1 MMGAGITSCVQFG
14 MEYIKNPE
22 VVERIY
28 FSWAQ
33 GYMSQRNA
41 MQMLLDATQRDL
53 RGWQIDDQ
61 KKKLRTFCSENPHL
75 APRAQGGKI
84 GSALGQSGQMQSKTS
99 CPLYPKSDIDC
110 VFRHVCFG
118 PIADIRFSRLTATDY
133 VRPAALAMSLP
144 SSNARSLSS
153 RVSAWRAHR
162 QGVLQSEDLD

>member
-1 MMGAGITSCVQFG
+1 MLRRFGLRCTSISEYNEGNFRAERRALSGFVTPASGLTALAHPKDVNVSFLRGVGMMGAGITSCVQFG

-75 APRAQGGKI
+75 DFVLAVNDLYM
-84 GSALGQSGQMQSKTS
+84 AL
-99 CPLYPKSDIDC
+99 PE
-110 VFRHVCFG
+110 H
-118 PIADIRFSRLTATDY
+118 
-133 VRPAALAMSLP
+133 RPAK
-144 SSNARSLSS
+144 
-153 RVSAWRAHR
+153 
-162 QGVLQSEDLD
+162 